1 MKYFLRFLP
10 VAFLFAMIAFSS
22 GQEVAAQSN
31 TELLEKFQKLF
42 SGNEQQQNTYYSKNK
57 QKVSVTIKDLDWTD
71 VLTYSSIKESLSTAL
86 AGSTNLD
93 VKEINFTPD
102 FDEGYYFLSFS
113 LDDPEST
120 KVVILD
126 VAGREVHSETIDEF
140 SGTYE
145 SRVNI
150 PAAQKGTYFLKVIQG
165 FSLLNKKLV
174 IE

>member
-1 MKYFLRFLP
+1 MKYFQHFLP
-10 VAFLFAMIAFSS
+10 VALLFALISFSTN
-22 GQEVAAQSN
+22 QVAAQSSSD
-31 TELLEKFQKLF
+31 LLDKFQKLMA
-42 SGNEQQQNTYYSKNK
+42 GNEEQHNTYYSKNK

-71 VLTYSSIKESLSTAL
+71 VVTYSSIKESLSTAL

-93 VKEINFTPD
+93 VKQINFTPD
-102 FDEGYYFLSFS
+102 FDEGFYFLSFS
-113 LDDPEST
+113 LDDPEAT

-126 VAGREVHSETIDEF
+126 VAGREIHSESIDEF

-145 SRVNI
+145 SRINI
-150 PAAQKGTYFLKVIQG
+150 PSSQKGTYFLKVIQG